1 VGYFLS
7 RFAQIGRSSAHDHP
21 PVNKQRAAELREILA
36 AQRDQHARQR
46 ELVRASLAWC
56 PGKTRPVQPR

>member
-1 VGYFLS
+1 MTT
-7 RFAQIGRSSAHDHP
+7 P
-21 PVNKQRAAELREILA
+21 PVNKQRAEELREILA

-56 PGKTRPVQPR
+56 PGKTPPVQPSR